1 MRSPSIRAAL
11 AVLVMTL
18 GLAGCARRAVESRA
32 LASPQPPRMAEDVQ
46 LVPRD
51 SVSSPTPVTPGAVPA
66 AKPRRSL
73 GLQRQAMADTTAAG
87 LVLRRCRIRKLLPED
102 EATMESVARLLDQA
116 RTAFAD
122 GDVDRAASSARSA
135 KQLAASM
142 RCP

>member
-1 MRSPSIRAAL
+1 MFSPSIRAAAL
-11 AVLVMTL
+11 LVVAF
-18 GLAGCARRAVESRA
+18 GIAGCARRTVDHRIPAPAE
-32 LASPQPPRMAEDVQ
+32 PPRAAKAAD
-46 LVPRD
+46 PTTPNAT
-51 SVSSPTPVTPGAVPA
+51 SPSPKEGAPA
-66 AKPRRSL
+66 AKPRPSFTLR
-73 GLQRQAMADTTAAG
+73 GQAMADTTAAG
-87 LVLRRCRIRKLLPED
+87 GVLRRCRGRKLLPED